1 MNMNMPRMILIG
13 FDVHLHEKDQ
23 FWPRQGSSDHG
34 DKVPSK
40 ITLMDGKLKRA
51 ESLKSKQMI
60 MKVEIAPGLELEG
73 SFSVTRTK
81 ELGLQNPCTE
91 EEGYSFT
98 ACISSYVDNQVFTFH
113 LNSQAGCALPWL
125 SNTSSIPSCALF
137 EAVNNSYKLG

>member
-1 MNMNMPRMILIG
+1 MPMMIYNILIG
-13 FDVHLHEKDQ
+13 FDVYLHEKDQ

-40 ITLMDGKLKRA
+40 ITLIDGKLNRA

-60 MKVEIAPGLELEG
+60 MKVEIAPGIELEG

-98 ACISSYVDNQVFTFH
+98 ACVSSYVDTQVSTFH
-113 LNSQAGCALPWL
+113 LRTPRLGVLCHGFQ
-125 SNTSSIPSCALF
+125 IPLLF
-137 EAVNNSYKLG
+137 PPVPPLKP

>member
-1 MNMNMPRMILIG
+1 MIGI
-13 FDVHLHEKDQ
+13 DVYLHEKDQ

-60 MKVEIAPGLELEG
+60 MKVEIAPGIELEG

-98 ACISSYVDNQVFTFH
+98 ACISSYVDSQVFTV
-113 LNSQAGCALPWL
+113 Q
-125 SNTSSIPSCALF
+125 LF
-137 EAVNNSYKLG
+137 EIGIPRLAVLCHGFQIPLLFPPVPPLKP